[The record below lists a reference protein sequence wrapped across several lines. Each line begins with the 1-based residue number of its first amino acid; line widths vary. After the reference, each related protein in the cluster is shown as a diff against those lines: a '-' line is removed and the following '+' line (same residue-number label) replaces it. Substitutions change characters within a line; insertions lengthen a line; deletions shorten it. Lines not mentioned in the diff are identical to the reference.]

1 MMEFSFNNKTFI
13 LLENSANG
21 TADSATVFSYR
32 QKGDI
37 ITACYSGGMIR
48 HGSITGRIEGHYL
61 QLLYQC
67 LTTAN
72 ELKAGKAVAF
82 LSMDQNN
89 KIRMKMNWE
98 WLMHEQNDGRHK
110 GSSEYIEK

>member
-1 MMEFSFNNKTFI
+1 MEFNFNNKTFT
-13 LLENSANG
+13 LLENSGNGSAN
-21 TADSATVFSYR
+21 ADTVFRYS
-32 QKGDI
+32 QVGDI
-37 ITACYSGGMIR
+37 ITAQYSGGLIR

-61 QLLYQC
+61 QMLYQC
-67 LTTAN
+67 LTTGN

-98 WLMHEQNDGRHK
+98 WLISEHHDPHGK
-110 GSSEYIEK
+110 GSSEYIEQ